1 MCVLADEHL
10 HKSCLD
16 TCGRVGMDMS
26 LCQQGGGRTQRPWP
40 FAADVTVESE
50 NKGAREHTGGKVFI
64 MTGQQK

>member
-26 LCQQGGGRTQRPWP
+26 LCQQGGGRTQRPGP